1 MNITKKAK
9 NFMAPF
15 YGWGS
20 TAWRLELLQGGSL
33 LFATK
38 FPEIPGTHFI
48 NLERM
53 KGWVDP
59 VAMGPVDWE
68 SNTLTARPIKCVC

>member
-1 MNITKKAK
+1 MIFFNWESFHTRLNSQHKRIIIK

-15 YGWGS
+15 YRRAS
-20 TAWRLELLQGGSL
+20 TASRVEPLRGGSL

-48 NLERM
+48 NLRRM
-53 KGWVDP
+53 KG
-59 VAMGPVDWE
+59 
-68 SNTLTARPIKCVC
+68 